1 MKRVILF
8 VLFTVISTISSIAQ
22 IVDHSDVEMADQMR
36 AEGKIY
42 VVVAVVLIIFTG
54 LILYLI
60 SLDRKISMIEKE
72 KGNQ

>member
-1 MKRVILF
+1 MKRFILF
-8 VLFTVISTISSIAQ
+8 VLLSIFSVINAFAQ
-22 IVDHSDVEMADQMR
+22 IVDHADVEMADQMR

-42 VVVAVVLIIFTG
+42 VVVAVVLIVFTG

-72 KGNQ
+72 KGNL